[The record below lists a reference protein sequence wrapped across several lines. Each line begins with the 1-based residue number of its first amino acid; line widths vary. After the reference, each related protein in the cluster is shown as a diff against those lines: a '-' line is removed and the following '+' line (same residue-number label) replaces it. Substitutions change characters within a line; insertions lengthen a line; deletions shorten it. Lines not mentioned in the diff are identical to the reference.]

1 MPAGIIYLRWME
13 CLRVA
18 LNRELFLGLA
28 EFEAHYAHYPPGTFY
43 KKHVDRHCDSN
54 ARVISVVFYLNN
66 DWSAEAG
73 GELLMHGEGGQPL
86 FSVSPK
92 GGTLLL
98 FTSEDMPHEV
108 RAATR
113 ERWSIAGWFRRC
125 E

>member
-1 MPAGIIYLRWME
+1 MHIIHQAPFTKSMWTVIVIRMLASSRW
-13 CLRVA
+13 
-18 LNRELFLGLA
+18 F
-28 EFEAHYAHYPPGTFY
+28 
-43 KKHVDRHCDSN
+43 
-54 ARVISVVFYLNN
+54 FYLNN